1 MRHFNNKVAIVTGGG
16 SGIGRA
22 LCERLARFGAK
33 VVLSDVKAE
42 TAKATA
48 DAING
53 QGGKAEG
60 HALDVTD
67 FYAFE
72 AHIQAAVASYGQ
84 LDFIFNNAGIAISA
98 EFRDMELAHWQKVID
113 VNLNGVFHGSL
124 LAYKQMVKQ
133 GFGHIV
139 NLSSV
144 EGVVPFPTTGS
155 YVASKYAVLGLSQTM
170 WVEGRSLGINVSAV
184 CPGFIKTPIFDV
196 SEMVNINRQK
206 IMSQY
211 ETFQKLGITPE
222 KCAKVILKGVAR
234 NKPIIPVTGLAHIIW
249 RMARLAPEAYMK
261 YVHKD
266 FEKWRNAVRTC
277 AQASEAGSIKTS

>member
-1 MRHFNNKVAIVTGGG
+1 MDHFKNKVALVTGGG

-22 LCERLARFGAK
+22 LCERLARLGAT
-33 VVLSDVKAE
+33 VVLSDISLESAGN
-42 TAKATA
+42 TA
-48 DAING
+48 DKIIAM
-53 QGGKAEG
+53 GGKAAG
-60 HALDVTD
+60 FALDVTD
-67 FYAFE
+67 FKAFE
-72 AHIQAAVASYGQ
+72 EHVKDVIASYGQ

-98 EFRDMELAHWQKVID
+98 EFRDMELEHWQKVID

-144 EGVVPFPTTGS
+144 EGMVPFPTTGS

-170 WVEGRSLGINVSAV
+170 WVEGRQLGIKVSAV
-184 CPGFIKTPIFDV
+184 CPGFIKTAIFDV
-196 SEMVNINRQK
+196 SEMVNINREK

-249 RMARLAPEAYMK
+249 RIARLAPVAYMNF
-261 YVHKD
+261 VRKD
-266 FEKWRNAVRTC
+266 FDKWRHAIR
-277 AQASEAGSIKTS
+277 A

>member
-1 MRHFNNKVAIVTGGG
+1 MDHFKDKVAIVTGGG
-16 SGIGRA
+16 SGIGKA
-22 LCERLARFGAK
+22 LCERLAHLGAT
-33 VVLSDVKAE
+33 VVLSDISPESAGS
-42 TAKATA
+42 TA
-48 DAING
+48 DEINTM
-53 QGGKAEG
+53 GGKAAG
-60 HALDVTD
+60 YALGVTD
-67 FYAFE
+67 FKAFE
-72 AHIQAAVASYGQ
+72 EHLKKVVASYGQ

-98 EFRDMELAHWQKVID
+98 EFRDMELDHWRKVID

-133 GFGHIV
+133 GFGHII

-144 EGVVPFPTTGS
+144 EGMVPFPTTGS

-170 WVEGRSLGINVSAV
+170 WVEGRHLGIKVSAV

-196 SEMVNINRQK
+196 SEMVNINREK

-211 ETFQKLGITPE
+211 ETFQKLGFTPE

-249 RMARLAPEAYMK
+249 RIARLAPVAYMNF
-261 YVHKD
+261 VRKD
-266 FEKWRNAVRTC
+266 FDKWRHAIR
-277 AQASEAGSIKTS
+277 A

>member
-1 MRHFNNKVAIVTGGG
+1 MDHFKNKVAIVTGGG
-16 SGIGRA
+16 SGIGKA
-22 LCERLARFGAK
+22 LCERLARLGAT
-33 VVLSDVKAE
+33 VVLSDISPE
-42 TAKATA
+42 SA
-48 DAING
+48 DKTVDGINAM
-53 QGGKAEG
+53 GGKAAG
-60 HALDVTD
+60 YALDVTD
-67 FYAFE
+67 FNAFDE
-72 AHIQAAVASYGQ
+72 HVSEVVASYGQ

-98 EFRDMELAHWQKVID
+98 EFRDMELDHWQKVID

-133 GFGHIV
+133 GFGHII

-144 EGVVPFPTTGS
+144 EGMVPFPTTGS

-170 WVEGRSLGINVSAV
+170 WVEGRHLGVKVSAV

-196 SEMVNINRQK
+196 SEMVNINREK

-249 RMARLAPEAYMK
+249 RIARLAPVAYMNF
-261 YVHKD
+261 VRKD
-266 FEKWRNAVRTC
+266 FDKWRHAIR
-277 AQASEAGSIKTS
+277 A